1 MKKLLSMLLVA
12 AMMLGLVG
20 CGGGSADSSASA
32 ESDSSDLEEFSI
44 VLDWYP
50 NAIHSFLY
58 VAQEKGYFAEEGLEL
73 VINFPANPNDGI
85 ALPAAKKAD
94 VGMYYLNDAITTAV
108 EEDVPIV
115 SIGAVTQS
123 MLGVVVSLEKNNING
138 PADLKG
144 KKIGYSGSP
153 LSEASINSMLA
164 DANLKPED
172 CEFVNVGFDV
182 MTAITTEQVD
192 ACTSC
197 LVNHEV
203 PQLEE
208 EGFDVSYFSPADF
221 GVPQCYELI
230 FLANEDEVANN
241 PDKYKAFLRACQKG
255 FAFMKENPEE
265 ALQILLDHQNE
276 ENFPLTESVETKSM
290 ETILPIMETEDAPF
304 LHQEAS
310 VWQENADWLY
320 EQGLLKEKADVS
332 NLCVNLMEEE

>member
-58 VAQEKGYFAEEGLEL
+58 VAQEKGYFEEEGLKL
-73 VINFPANPNDGI
+73 KMNFPANPNDGI
-85 ALPAAKKAD
+85 ALPAAKQAD

-123 MLGVVVSLEKNNING
+123 MLGVVVSLAKNDIHS
-138 PADLKG
+138 PADMKG
-144 KKIGYSGSP
+144 KRIGYSDSP
-153 LSEASINSMLA
+153 LSEASIHCVLESENV
-164 DANLKPED
+164 KPED

-192 ACTSC
+192 VSTSC
-197 LVNHEV
+197 YINHEV
-203 PQLEE
+203 PQMED
-208 EGFDVSYFSPADF
+208 EGFELNYFSPTDY
-221 GVPQCYELI
+221 GVPECYELI
-230 FLANEDEVANN
+230 FLANGDEVEKN
-241 PDKYKAFLRACQKG
+241 PEKYKAFLRDCQKG
-255 FAFMKENPEE
+255 FKFMKENPEE

-276 ENFPLTESVETKSM
+276 ENFPLTKSVETKSM
-290 ETILPIMETEDAPF
+290 EIILPLMETEDAPF

-320 EQGLLKEKADVS
+320 EQGLLKEKTDVS
-332 NLCVNLMEEE
+332 NLCVNLIEEE